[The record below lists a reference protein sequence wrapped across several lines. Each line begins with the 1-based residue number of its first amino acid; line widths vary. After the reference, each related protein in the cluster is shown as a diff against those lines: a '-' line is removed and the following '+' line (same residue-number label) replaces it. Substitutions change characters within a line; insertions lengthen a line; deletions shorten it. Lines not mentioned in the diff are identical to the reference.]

1 MLIRVN
7 QLSNLTLRT
16 CSSFY
21 SDTKNNVTEY
31 AWNNAQGKN
40 DKSMV
45 STITK
50 IIDVVVRITSLEW
63 SWVGHIE
70 RQMNVGPKK
79 PWTED
84 HLKHDLDGDRNRGG
98 QTELRKLQAKIG
110 NGKKLGGP
118 TSRSGYKPAKREVE
132 EDHSKEA
139 TALHTKVSMNRHLIR
154 ERTMSEIKINAW
166 NVLVIYLIPVRSIN
180 DRLSHI
186 A

>member
-79 PWTED
+79 P
-84 HLKHDLDGDRNRGG
+84 
-98 QTELRKLQAKIG
+98 
-110 NGKKLGGP
+110 
-118 TSRSGYKPAKREVE
+118 
-132 EDHSKEA
+132 
-139 TALHTKVSMNRHLIR
+139 
-154 ERTMSEIKINAW
+154 
-166 NVLVIYLIPVRSIN
+166 
-180 DRLSHI
+180 
-186 A
+186 